1 MLDQQTVQSQS
12 DPFQTKKNNIV
23 FFSSFSPIAA
33 LALVNTNAAAA
44 SALLTWV
51 VLDAIRGQITIS
63 GACVGPLAGLVTVTP
78 ACGYIQP
85 GWALLFGI
93 IPAFIIYFL
102 LLYKH
107 RMRFDDTLDVALLHG
122 CGTNLLRRK

>member
-1 MLDQQTVQSQS
+1 M
-12 DPFQTKKNNIV
+12 
-23 FFSSFSPIAA
+23 FSGVAA

-44 SALLTWV
+44 AGLTTWV
-51 VLDAIRGQITIS
+51 LLDAIRGHITVS
-63 GACVGPLAGLVTVTP
+63 GACVGPIAGLVAVTP

-102 LLYKH
+102 IMYKH
-107 RMRFDDTLDVALLHG
+107 HMKFDDTLDVALLHG
-122 CGTNLLRRK
+122 CGMSLEKKEQESFQSNKYSFPFQVESSEHS